1 LKAFQ
6 EIKKIAVVGAGTM
19 GLGIAQVAA
28 LAGYNVVLN
37 DVNNEIL
44 EKGIYRILSNLEKGI
59 VKGKISVAEKNNAIQ
74 RIQTESELNNLHAD
88 FAIEAVVEKIEAK
101 IKILSTFQKLNP
113 ESVLAS
119 NTSSIPITL
128 IGNRLIDP
136 GKLVGMHF
144 FNPAHVMKLVEVIS
158 GADTEP
164 EVVRITVKVAEK
176 MGKVAVE
183 VKDSP
188 GFIVNRVARHFY
200 LESLKILEDG
210 VSNVKDIDE
219 LLEASGFRMGPFRLM
234 DLIGIDTNFSVT
246 KTIFDQFH
254 EVEKFK
260 PNRIQKQMVD
270 AGTLGKKTGHGFYKY
285 N

>member
-44 EKGIYRILSNLEKGI
+44 EKGIYWILSNLEKGI

-101 IKILSTFQKLNP
+101 IKILSIFQKLNP

-164 EVVRITVKVAEK
+164 EVVRTTVNVAEK

-210 VSNVKDIDE
+210 FSNVKDIDE

-254 EVEKFK
+254 KVEKFK

-270 AGTLGKKTGHGFYKY
+270 AGTLGKKTGRGFYKY

>member
-1 LKAFQ
+1 
-6 EIKKIAVVGAGTM
+6 M

-37 DVNNEIL
+37 DLNNEIL
-44 EKGIYRILSNLEKGI
+44 EKGIYRILSNLEKGL
-59 VKGKISVAEKNNAIQ
+59 VKRKISKAEKNNAIQ
-74 RIQTESELNNLHAD
+74 RIQTESGLNNVQAD
-88 FAIEAVVEKIEAK
+88 FAIEAVVENIEAK
-101 IKILSTFQKLNP
+101 IKILSTFQNLNP

-119 NTSSIPITL
+119 NTSSISITQ
-128 IGNRLIDP
+128 IGNRLQDP

-164 EVVRITVKVAEK
+164 EVVSITVKVAEK

-200 LESLKILEDG
+200 LESLKLLEDG

-246 KTIFDQFH
+246 KIIFDQFH
-254 EVEKFK
+254 EVGKFK
-260 PNRIQKQMVD
+260 PNRIQKQMLD
-270 AGTLGKKTGHGFYKY
+270 AGTLGKKTGCGFYKY
-285 N
+285 D